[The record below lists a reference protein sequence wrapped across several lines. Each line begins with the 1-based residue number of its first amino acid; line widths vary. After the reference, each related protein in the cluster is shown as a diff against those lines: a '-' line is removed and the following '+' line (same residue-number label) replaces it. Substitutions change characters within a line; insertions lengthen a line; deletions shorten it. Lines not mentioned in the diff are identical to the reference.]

1 MPRTES
7 RTKRRIARRSARGFS
22 LPEMMTTLAIVAITG
37 TLAAPAVGDLMLGNR
52 MATEANTL
60 ISALNFARSE
70 AVGAAR
76 VVSLCPYRVVV
87 GATDVNARYQCADSL
102 NWSGG
107 WMVVRATVDEAGTA
121 SGGQQVL
128 KLFGSLDPGDALTG
142 SANRI
147 SYLPTGFL
155 ADASEPSFR
164 LRPSACTEDQQR
176 NITLS
181 LQGHPYVA
189 ISPCTA

>member
-1 MPRTES
+1 MPGTRSFAT
-7 RTKRRIARRSARGFS
+7 RRSARGFS
-22 LPEMMTTLAIVAITG
+22 LPELMTTLAIVAITG
-37 TLAAPAVGDLMLGNR
+37 SLAAPGVNEMMLGNR

-60 ISALNFARSE
+60 IGALNYARSE

-76 VVSLCPYRVVV
+76 VVSLCPYRIVV
-87 GATDVNARYQCADSL
+87 GAVDVNARYQCADSL

-121 SGGQQVL
+121 GGGQQVL
-128 KLFGSLDPGDALTG
+128 KLFGSLGPGDALTG
-142 SANRI
+142 SASRI

-181 LQGHPYVA
+181 LQGRPNVA
-189 ISPCTA
+189 ISSCTA

>member
-1 MPRTES
+1 MLPIRS
-7 RTKRRIARRSARGFS
+7 RNLHRSASGFS
-22 LPEMMTTLAIVAITG
+22 LPELMTTLAIVAITG
-37 TLAAPAVGDLMLGNR
+37 TLAAPAVGELMVGNR

-60 ISALNFARSE
+60 ISALNYARSE

-76 VVSLCPYRVVV
+76 VVSLCPYQIVV

-128 KLFGSLDPGDALTG
+128 KLFGSLGVGDALTG
-142 SANRI
+142 SSKRI

-164 LRPSACTEDQQR
+164 LKPAACVNDQQR
-176 NITLS
+176 DITLS
-181 LQGHPYVA
+181 LQGRPHVA
-189 ISPCTA
+189 ISHCAA